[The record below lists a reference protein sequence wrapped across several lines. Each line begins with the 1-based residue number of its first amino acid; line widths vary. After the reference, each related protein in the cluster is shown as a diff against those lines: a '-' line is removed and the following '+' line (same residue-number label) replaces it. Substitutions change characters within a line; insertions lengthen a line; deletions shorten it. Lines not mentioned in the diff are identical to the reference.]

1 MFVTHKKK
9 QQKKKKKKK
18 KERKKIKNTK
28 KYMNKTMAERQELQ
42 KCIY

>member
-9 QQKKKKKKK
+9 QKKRKKK
-18 KERKKIKNTK
+18 KERKKIKKTK
-28 KYMNKTMAERQELQ
+28 KYLNKTMAERQESQ